1 MITFSR
7 SKRSKSYKCKDL
19 KPRHPAEIGV
29 SGRQESIIGFDQQ
42 KLKSLKIILIGGGG
56 ICGEV
61 GEGLVRKG
69 VGKIVIFDNDIVE
82 MSNLNRQFFFEEDLY
97 KPKAFQL
104 AKNLARNGFMGT
116 EITGYS
122 LAFQDAVESNIDLKC
137 DVALCGVDND
147 GTRSF
152 VSKFYHQLG
161 IPVIFMGTSTDAN
174 QGYVFV
180 QEPSGACFGCA
191 FPNAVQSDDEAVRCA
206 PASKDTL
213 KVIAGFALTAVD
225 SLVMSKKNRHWNF
238 RHFFL
243 NGLLDDRMLSLQPR
257 ANCPICG
264 SAKIEEKQGDE
275 NEP

>member
-7 SKRSKSYKCKDL
+7 SKRSKRYKCKDL
-19 KPRHPAEIGV
+19 KSRHPAEIGV
-29 SGRQESIIGFDQQ
+29 SGRQEAIAGFDQQ
-42 KLKSLKIILIGGGG
+42 KLRSMKVNLIGGGG

-69 VGKIVIFDNDIVE
+69 VGKLVIFDNDIVE

-97 KPKAFQL
+97 MPKAFRL

-122 LAFQDAVESNIDLKC
+122 MAFQETVERNDDLNC
-137 DVALCGVDND
+137 NVALCGVDND

-152 VSKFYHQLG
+152 VSKFYHQLS
-161 IPVIFMGTSTDAN
+161 IPVIFMGTSRDAN

-191 FPNAVQSDDEAVRCA
+191 FPNAVHSDDEAVRCA

-213 KVIAGFALTAVD
+213 KVIAGFVLTAVD
-225 SLVMSKKNRHWNF
+225 SLVMSKRIRHWNF

-243 NGLLDDRMLSLQPR
+243 NGVLDDRMLCVQR
-257 ANCPICG
+257 RNGCPICG
-264 SAKIEEKQGDE
+264 TRE
-275 NEP
+275 